1 MTVKKSTIHKV
12 LSLLPL
18 QFRFKVILVFIGNLI
33 GNFLEIIGIGI
44 LPIFILNIMAPEK
57 LKEFLIEKKLSS
69 LVKLIEYE
77 NILLIGI
84 LGLIFF
90 FLIKNLYLLMM
101 VYMQRKLGIKII
113 NYNKST
119 AYKSYISNN
128 YEMTLKKSPSVLL
141 SFINN
146 EIPLALNLVE
156 LFLLIIRETTV
167 IFLILLAILFLNYK
181 MTLIIT
187 LTLAIYLFLFVYLLK
202 NYSSTAGKVIQ
213 AQTLKSL
220 KIVNETF
227 DLIKEIIIYKKE
239 KYFSDIFDKQ
249 EDYKEKMRLLN
260 ATLNALP
267 RLLLEIGLLIMI
279 LVIIL
284 SNQLLNND
292 VISIIPT
299 LSFLAVASLRLIPA
313 FKVLS
318 SSFNQINYYKPSLDL
333 VFDEFE
339 LLKKSKLKSYEHD
352 HEDNSIDIEF
362 NKKIT
367 ITNLNFQ
374 YDGLK
379 KNIINNISLE
389 ILKSEKVGI
398 IGKSGTGKTTLINLI
413 LGLLKPSSG
422 QILSDN
428 KDINSSL
435 GSWYKKIGYV
445 PQEISLLDDSIK
457 RNIAFGLHEDDI
469 DPNKIEKAVNLSR
482 VSDFADKFSDKLETI
497 IGNKGVQL
505 SGGQRQRI
513 GIARA
518 LYNEPEILI
527 LDEATNSLDDFN
539 EKQIISQVTTL
550 KNITILIIAHRTESL
565 ASCDKIIYLENGS
578 LKEIGKYNDIIN
590 KHNIK

>member
-1 MTVKKSTIHKV
+1 MTVKKSIIHKV

-18 QFRFKVILVFIGNLI
+18 QFRLKVILVFIGNLI
-33 GNFLEIIGIGI
+33 GNFLEIIGIGV
-44 LPIFILNIMAPEK
+44 LPIFILNLMSPDK
-57 LKEFLIEKKLSS
+57 LKEFLIDKKLSS
-69 LVKLIEYE
+69 LVKFLEYE
-77 NILLIGI
+77 NTLLIGI
-84 LGLIFF
+84 ICLIFF
-90 FLIKNLYLLMM
+90 FLIKNLYILMM
-101 VYMQRKLGIKII
+101 VYTQRKLGIKII
-113 NYNKST
+113 NYNKSI

-128 YEMTLKKSPSVLL
+128 YEMTLKKNPSVLL

-156 LFLLIIRETTV
+156 LFILVIRETTV

-181 MTLIIT
+181 LSLIIT
-187 LTLAIYLFLFVYLLK
+187 LTLAVYLFLFVYLLR
-202 NYSSTAGKVIQ
+202 NYSRTAGKVIQ
-213 AQTLKSL
+213 AETLKSF

-227 DLIKEIIIYKKE
+227 DLIKEIIIYNKE
-239 KYFSDIFDKQ
+239 KYFSNIFDKQ
-249 EDYKEKMRLLN
+249 EDYKEKKRLLN
-260 ATLNALP
+260 TVLNALP
-267 RLLLEIGLLIMI
+267 RLLLEMGLLIMI
-279 LVIIL
+279 LAIIL
-284 SNQLLNND
+284 SNQLMNND
-292 VISIIPT
+292 IASIIPT

-318 SSFNQINYYKPSLDL
+318 SSFNQINYYIPSLDL
-333 VFDEFE
+333 VFEEFK
-339 LLKKSKLKSYEHD
+339 LLKKSKVKSYEHD
-352 HEDNSIDIEF
+352 YKDNNADVKF

-389 ILKSEKVGI
+389 ILRSEKVGI
-398 IGKSGTGKTTLINLI
+398 IGKSGAGKTTLINLI

-428 KDINSSL
+428 EDINSSL
-435 GSWYKKIGYV
+435 RSWHQKIGYV
-445 PQEISLLDDSIK
+445 PQEISLLDNSIK
-457 RNIAFGLHEDDI
+457 RNIAFGLHDDDI
-469 DPNKIEKAVNLSR
+469 DQNKIEKAVYLSR
-482 VSDFADKFSDKLETI
+482 VSDYSDKFSDKLETI

-578 LKEIGKYNDIIN
+578 LKEIGKYKDIIT
-590 KHNIK
+590 KYNIK